1 MKTSKQHTSI
11 SREKNPEITET
22 EVKQNLLILQVCTR
36 DECSVV
42 CELCFYLQKCLPRQ
56 KKNKRKD

>member
-1 MKTSKQHTSI
+1 MNMKTSKQHTSI
-11 SREKNPEITET
+11 SREKKNLEITET

-56 KKNKRKD
+56 KKE

>member
-11 SREKNPEITET
+11 SREKKNLEITET

-56 KKNKRKD
+56 KKE